1 MESTQAVNIVR
12 GRSRLQKRP
21 PLQIPTNQTQANPK
35 KRFLRDLFLGLFF
48 LILLALLMFYAAP
61 ADIAN
66 LLLFNSYLVF
76 LTLFFLTGF
85 FLLKFILIKTKLA
98 FCITLNLTLL
108 IFFKLQNLTFN
119 YYIFIILGLTS
130 LICLVLHQVEKRLL

>member
-12 GRSRLQKRP
+12 GRSRLRKKPQ
-21 PLQIPTNQTQANPK
+21 LQIQSNQTQADLK
-35 KRFLRDLFLGLFF
+35 KRLLSDLFLGLFF
-48 LILLALLMFYAAP
+48 LILLGLLMFYTAP

-66 LLLFNSYLVF
+66 LLVFNSYLLF
-76 LTLFFLTGF
+76 LILFFLTGF

-98 FCITLNLTLL
+98 FYITLNLTLL

-119 YYIFIILGLTS
+119 YYLFIILGLTS

>member
-1 MESTQAVNIVR
+1 MESTQAVNTVR
-12 GRSRLQKRP
+12 GRSRLRKRP
-21 PLQIPTNQTQANPK
+21 QLQIQSNQTQADPK
-35 KRFLRDLFLGLFF
+35 KRLLSDLFLGIFF
-48 LILLALLMFYAAP
+48 LILLGLLMFYTAP

-66 LLLFNSYLVF
+66 LLVFNSYLLF
-76 LTLFFLTGF
+76 LILFFLTGF

-119 YYIFIILGLTS
+119 YYLFIILGLTS

>member
-12 GRSRLQKRP
+12 GRSRLRKRP
-21 PLQIPTNQTQANPK
+21 QFQIPTKTQADPK
-35 KRFLRDLFLGLFF
+35 KRFLSDLFLGLFF
-48 LILLALLMFYAAP
+48 LTLLGLLMFYTTP

-76 LTLFFLTGF
+76 LALFFLTSF
-85 FLLKFILIKTKLA
+85 FLLKFILIKKKLA

-119 YYIFIILGLTS
+119 YYLIIILGLTS
-130 LICLVLHQVEKRLL
+130 LICLALHQVEKRLL